1 MIKIIPNPN
10 ELIIFMGSMNA
21 MPMAYALNLKR
32 RGFDVLCVVD
42 AMPEDK
48 LCRPE
53 FHYPEISYPYP
64 SWIIE
69 FRLPSQ
75 ILLACF
81 PRILSLILTKKI
93 QFQTDKKIAAVF
105 LNGFFVSLAPHIFP
119 GVKKIGL
126 SHGSDLDVWADV
138 DRYQELSINFRR
150 SFFKYIPLKFSSR
163 IIKRIVERQLKGYI
177 ECVAVMYFPRG
188 FNVVGDK
195 VVGKLTYQGVHY
207 VQRYD
212 ASFIQLEQR
221 LKKHV
226 SDEKLKILSLVRF
239 TFLTF
244 PEQNLGYNKGN
255 DIIIQG
261 IAKYKKLNPNIEVH
275 FVEKGE
281 DVDAAKNLCRYLE
294 IDDIV
299 IWHKEMPF
307 QDLVDKI
314 MEVDICI
321 DQVGSHWIG
330 AGVYAMKLGVPLIA
344 NTYPAIKTG
353 VWPDKNPV
361 LNSKNPEDV
370 CFSLKSLEDERK
382 RRVIG
387 EESNKFVTEIMSIDH
402 TLEKIF
408 DFYR

>member
-1 MIKIIPNPN
+1 
-10 ELIIFMGSMNA
+10 

-42 AMPEDK
+42 AKPEDK

-53 FHYPEISYPYP
+53 FHYPEILYPYP
-64 SWIIE
+64 NWIIE

-93 QFQTDKKIAAVF
+93 RSHTDKKIGTIF
-105 LNGFFVSLAPHIFP
+105 LNGFFASLASHIFS

-138 DRYQELSINFRR
+138 DRSQELSINFRR
-150 SFFKYIPLKFSSR
+150 SFFKYIPLKFTST

-177 ECVAVMYFPRG
+177 DCVAILYFPRG
-188 FNVVGDK
+188 FNSAGDK
-195 VVGKLTYQGVHY
+195 VVSKITCQGVDY
-207 VQRYD
+207 IQRYD
-212 ASFIQLEQR
+212 ASFVQLEHR
-221 LKKHV
+221 FRKHV
-226 SDEKLKILSLVRF
+226 SDEKMKILSLVRF
-239 TFLTF
+239 TYLTF
-244 PEQNLGYNKGN
+244 PEQNFGYNKGN
-255 DIIIQG
+255 DIIIEG

-294 IDDIV
+294 IDNIV
-299 IWHKEMPF
+299 TWHKEMPF

-344 NTYPAIKTG
+344 NTYPAIKSG

-387 EESNKFVTEIMSIDH
+387 EESNKFITEIMSIDH

-408 DFYR
+408 DFYK